1 MRRVVMAVV
10 LGGLVLVGL
19 TVKPATAAS
28 WEQGYGQ
35 NCGGIQVSRC
45 AWLDYD
51 RAAGL
56 IRAGGN
62 TRDEIGG
69 GNYSVAVNDT
79 MVQVLPFGGPS
90 TTIDGTA
97 VGDFDGWHPVWDAST
112 SKSAGVWCGFQ
123 YRALTYHRWTGASD
137 GSEWIAS
144 NPVTFC

>member
-1 MRRVVMAVV
+1 MLA
-10 LGGLVLVGL
+10 GL
-19 TVKPATAAS
+19 TVKPAAAAS
-28 WEQGYGQ
+28 WAQWYGQ

-79 MVQVLPFGGPS
+79 MAQVLPFGGPW

-97 VGDFDGWHPVWDAST
+97 FDLASLRGRPVIVNFWGPGCVPCRDEFPLFITKLAAT
-112 SKSAGVWCGFQ
+112 DP
-123 YRALTYHRWTGASD
+123 RP
-137 GSEWIAS
+137 I
-144 NPVTFC
+144 P